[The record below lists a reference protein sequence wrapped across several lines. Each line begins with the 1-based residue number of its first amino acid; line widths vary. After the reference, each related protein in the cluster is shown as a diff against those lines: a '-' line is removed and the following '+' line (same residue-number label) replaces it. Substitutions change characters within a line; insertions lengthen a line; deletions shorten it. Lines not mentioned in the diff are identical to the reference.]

1 MSKMSDT
8 QTLVIGLTGGIA
20 AGKSTLRKELEK
32 IGFVALDADQIS
44 REIVKPRTEGL
55 NAIRQIFGEGYLVE
69 GKLNRKKLGE
79 LVFSNSEQLAKLN
92 SILHPLIK
100 KELRRQIENL
110 KRIGKTKILLEVPLL
125 FETGIDALCDY
136 TIDLEVERKT
146 QIARL
151 QQRNGYTYEHAVDR
165 IEAQVSPKFRKS
177 KADLVIENAENVES
191 SKQLVIKYFEKI
203 GMI

>member
-1 MSKMSDT
+1 MSDT

-44 REIVKPRTEGL
+44 REIVKPKTEGL

>member
-1 MSKMSDT
+1 MSDT

-44 REIVKPRTEGL
+44 REIVKPKTEGL

-110 KRIGKTKILLEVPLL
+110 KCMGKTKILLEVPLL

-136 TIDLEVERKT
+136 TIDLEVERET

-203 GMI
+203 GII

>member
-1 MSKMSDT
+1 MSDT

-44 REIVKPRTEGL
+44 REIVKPKTEGL

-165 IEAQVSPKFRKS
+165 IEAQVSPKFRKI

>member
-1 MSKMSDT
+1 MSDT

>member
-1 MSKMSDT
+1 MSDT
-8 QTLVIGLTGGIA
+8 QALVIGLTGGIA

-44 REIVKPRTEGL
+44 REIVKPKTEGL

-203 GMI
+203 GII

>member
-1 MSKMSDT
+1 MSDT
-8 QTLVIGLTGGIA
+8 QALVIGLTGGIA

-44 REIVKPRTEGL
+44 REIVKPKTEGL

-165 IEAQVSPKFRKS
+165 IEAQVSPKFRKI

-203 GMI
+203 GII

>member
-1 MSKMSDT
+1 MSDT

-44 REIVKPRTEGL
+44 REIVKPKTEGL

-165 IEAQVSPKFRKS
+165 IEAQVSPKFRKI

-203 GMI
+203 GII

>member
-110 KRIGKTKILLEVPLL
+110 KRMGKTKILLEVPLL